1 MKKAASIFLCANMTQ
16 RDVRLL
22 LQWMEN
28 PAVTQYLNEDSTVTT
43 HLRQMECSVPEPMLT
58 YHFNRRSRFF
68 MACTREGEA
77 IGFVKLR
84 EQMTGTYEHSIDAK
98 GRLFIPAKLREELGV
113 TFYLAMGVDACLA
126 IYPQA
131 TWDRFT
137 EKFASLP
144 MSQSKAMRPLFA
156 NAAKCELDSQGRIVI
171 PQKLRKYAG
180 LEKDVVI
187 IGVNDRAEIWSA
199 DAWNAQEE
207 EEMTPEKMAACMA
220 ELGF

>member
-1 MKKAASIFLCANMTQ
+1 
-16 RDVRLL
+16 
-22 LQWMEN
+22 
-28 PAVTQYLNEDSTVTT
+28 
-43 HLRQMECSVPEPMLT
+43 
-58 YHFNRRSRFF
+58 
-68 MACTREGEA
+68 
-77 IGFVKLR
+77 
-84 EQMTGTYEHSIDAK
+84 MTGTYEHSIDSK

-126 IYPQA
+126 IYPQS

-144 MSQSKAMRPLFA
+144 MSQSKVMRPLFA

-180 LEKDVVI
+180 LGKDAVI
-187 IGVNDRAEIWSA
+187 IGVHDRAEIWA
-199 DAWNAQEE
+199 AETWNVEE
-207 EEMTPEKMAACMA
+207 AEEMTPEKMAACMA